1 MKTSIRAEIQKPIIL
16 LVVISTVLLGVV
28 ASILNLLSMRNVLKM
43 SMEEL
48 AETSAYALEYRVR
61 GNMNLVEML
70 GTINRLSNQK
80 YSLEDRRALLDAYQ
94 KVYAWNY
101 VTILDKD
108 GADIFGE
115 GVDVAE
121 WKEFQSAIK
130 GETSISDPLYQK
142 ELNQMIAVIYAP
154 LWKDGIPDSSIVG
167 SVMVCID
174 ANILSDMVGDI
185 TVSEHGTAY
194 MLDSEGVVI
203 AHHDYNMVLEGA
215 SEIADSQAGSKWGRQ
230 ASLEQQAIN
239 GETGFG
245 QYYDGAQSRLMA
257 FAPMGLN
264 GWSLIVSSPYS
275 DFLGSVLISIA
286 ISAVIVVV
294 TVVLGVAVARKM
306 GQQLGDPI
314 GKCADRLKLL
324 AKGDLEA
331 PLPEVDRQDETLV
344 LAESTGFI
352 VEQMK
357 KIIGDLDYLLKEMSQ
372 GNFGVKTRIGDEEYV
387 GDFKQILL
395 SIMELNTK
403 LKYTLR
409 EINEGSRQVE
419 AGAAQ
424 MAESAQSLAEGATEQ
439 AGAVEELLATITD
452 VTEHVDENR
461 NATDQAHERINA
473 VAEEAKVSQEKM
485 KDLSSAM
492 QRIEETSNQIG
503 NIIENIEDIAT
514 QTNLLSLNAAIEAAR
529 AGEAGKGFAVVAE
542 QIRKLA
548 EQSAESAVDTR
559 RLIESSIEVVNE
571 GGVMTKDT
579 ADYLD
584 KVMAGLE
591 EILSSMSGVRQASD
605 KQAEAMK
612 EIEQN
617 VEQISQVVE
626 SNSASAQES
635 SATSE
640 ELSAQAENLNL
651 LIGRFTLEQN

>member
-28 ASILNLLSMRNVLKM
+28 ASILNFLSMRNVLKM

-48 AETSAYALEYRVR
+48 AETSAYALAYRVR

-80 YSLEDRRALLDAYQ
+80 NSLEDRRALLDVYQ
-94 KVYAWNY
+94 KAYAWKY

-115 GVDVAE
+115 GVDMAE
-121 WKEFQSAIK
+121 RKEFQSAIK

-142 ELNQMIAVIYAP
+142 ELNQMVTLIYAP
-154 LWKDGIPDSSIVG
+154 LWKDGIRDTSIVG

-174 ANILSDMVGDI
+174 ADILSDMVGDI
-185 TVSEHGTAY
+185 NISEHGTAY

-215 SEIADSQAGSKWGRQ
+215 SEIADSQTGSKWGRQ
-230 ASLEQQAIN
+230 ARLEQQAIN

-245 QYYDGAQSRLMA
+245 QYFDGAQSRLMA

-324 AKGDLEA
+324 AEGDLEA
-331 PLPEVDRQDETLV
+331 PLPEVGRQDETLV

-372 GNFGVKTRIGDEEYV
+372 GNFAAKTRIGDEEYV

-395 SIMELNTK
+395 SIRELNTK

-419 AGAAQ
+419 AGATQ